1 MKKVIVAGAGH
12 GGIVAAKNLA
22 ENGCDVTVYEKLP
35 ENEIGYDWY
44 DCLWYKVFDEVGF
57 STPDDKYF
65 TPFMD
70 MRYIS
75 PSQRVEMYSPK
86 SNNSSSKYIDR
97 KVLLNHLVA
106 EARAA
111 GVKFEFGTEVI
122 NAVTVGFTVRGVH
135 IVKNGEPVKITADL
149 VIDACGA
156 DSPLR
161 KSLPLEF
168 GFMNEIPETD
178 KFNVYRAYF
187 EKNSPFTEN
196 PVYKIY
202 FFHCGTPGMDWVIEE
217 GDHYDV
223 LVGAFGAFEEDTVE
237 KAVADFRRIYPDM
250 SEKILRGGQCATIP
264 LRKALPL
271 LVCGGYALVGDS
283 ASMTEPLSGSGITK
297 SMQAG
302 KILADTVIAA
312 GDKKLTV
319 DVLWQYQ
326 YTYFKKVGF
335 SVLRD
340 AVIKECLADIDADAI
355 DFLCDNEIMTT
366 KEVSGRL
373 DYEPADIFKKLS
385 LIKNPALV
393 KLFSGALVKILKFGS
408 VKEGIPE
415 SYDAEAVNK
424 WIAQYEAL

>member
-22 ENGCDVTVYEKLP
+22 ENGYDVTVYEKSD
-35 ENEIGYDWY
+35 ESAIGYDWC

-57 STPDDKYF
+57 SAPDEKYF

-70 MRYIS
+70 MHYIS
-75 PSQRVEMYSPK
+75 PSQKIEMFSPK
-86 SNNSSSKYIDR
+86 SSNSSSKYIDR
-97 KVLLNHLVA
+97 KVLVKHLIDC
-106 EARAA
+106 ARGA
-111 GVKFEFGTEVI
+111 GVKFEFNTEVRDVV
-122 NAVTVGFTVRGVH
+122 AVGYTVRGIH
-135 IVKNGEPVKITADL
+135 IIKDGKPVKITADL

-161 KSLPLEF
+161 KSLPLEY
-168 GFMNEIPETD
+168 GFINDIPEADTFD
-178 KFNVYRAYF
+178 VYRAYF
-187 EKNSPFTEN
+187 EKGAAFTES

-223 LVGAFGAFEEDTVE
+223 LVGAFGGFKEDTVE
-237 KAVADFRRIYPDM
+237 KSVADFRKIYPDM
-250 SEKILRGGQCATIP
+250 GEKILRGGQYAKIP

-319 DVLWQYQ
+319 DVLWKYQ
-326 YTYFKKVGF
+326 YDYFRNVGF

-340 AVIKECLADIDADAI
+340 AVIKECLAGVSAGDI
-355 DFLCDNEIMTT
+355 DFLCDNEIMTA

-373 DYEPADIFKKLS
+373 DYKPEDIFKKLS
-385 LIKNPALV
+385 LIKSPALV
-393 KLFSGALVKILKFGS
+393 RLFSGALAKILKFNS
-408 VKEGIPE
+408 VKEGIPAV
-415 SYDAEAVNK
+415 YDGEAVKK
-424 WIAQYEAL
+424 WMAQYEAL